1 MQSKLWLKILPL
13 LFLTATFEHC
23 YYILS
28 LYNGGLILPIVTTTL
43 LVLATDSSIYFSMQ
57 YINLLPARIILA
69 MSGTI
74 SISLNVKYMLDWK
87 PDGIF
92 GLIIAVTVGILIP
105 LMLCLFGWLDKAIRE
120 SGGSVDSNG
129 YLPHVVKFHLEKYPD
144 MSNREISSLIGCSH
158 TTVRKYRNGNHQ

>member
-1 MQSKLWLKILPL
+1 MQAKLWLKILPL

-28 LYNGGLILPIVTTTL
+28 LYNGGLILPTLTTTL
-43 LVLATDSSIYFSMQ
+43 LVLASDSSIYFSMQ

-74 SISLNVKYMLDWK
+74 SVTLNVKYMLDWK
-87 PDGIF
+87 PSGIF
-92 GLIIAVTVGILIP
+92 GLIIAITVGILIP

-120 SGGSVDSNG
+120 SSVSVDNNG
-129 YLPHVVKFHLEKYPD
+129 YLPHVVKFHLEKYPE
-144 MSNREISSLIGCSH
+144 MSNRAISNLVGCSH
-158 TTVRKYRNGNHQ
+158 TTVRKYRGNHQ